1 LIIANPASGA
11 ANFQNHSVH
20 LNETLKILR
29 DHGWRVDLVF
39 TSAPG
44 DARKFARQAV
54 AQKAD
59 LVIAAGGD
67 GTINEIIQELAGTE
81 TALGVLPNGTV
92 NVWAREMG
100 IPLNEVG
107 ARDVLLNGQIR
118 QVDLGLINGR
128 YFLLMVGVGFDGEVT
143 HAIEKRPIKRL
154 GVLAYLVV
162 AIARGFG
169 YPSFPVSLEMNERVV
184 KTHALQIVIGNTQ
197 LYGGAMKLTWEA
209 KCDDGLLDVCLVSN
223 RNVFGRFATLMD
235 FLLHREQRRLRVRYY
250 TSTSIKVE
258 TQEPVAMQI
267 DGEPGGFTPA
277 TCVVV
282 PDALK
287 VLVPQQL
294 PEGLFVEIE
303 K

>member
-1 LIIANPASGA
+1 
-11 ANFQNHSVH
+11 
-20 LNETLKILR
+20 
-29 DHGWRVDLVF
+29 
-39 TSAPG
+39 
-44 DARKFARQAV
+44 
-54 AQKAD
+54 
-59 LVIAAGGD
+59 VIAAGGD
-67 GTINEIIQELAGTE
+67 GTINEVIQELAGTE

-100 IPLNEVG
+100 IPLNEAG

-118 QVDLGLINGR
+118 KVDLGLINGR
-128 YFLLMVGVGFDGEVT
+128 YFLLMMGVGFDGEVT

-235 FLLHREQRRLRVRYY
+235 FLFRREQRRLRVRYY
-250 TSTSIKVE
+250 TCTSIKVE
-258 TQEPVAMQI
+258 TQEPIAMQI
-267 DGEPGGFTPA
+267 DGEPGGFAPA

-282 PDALK
+282 PGALK
-287 VLVPQQL
+287 VLVPQQT
-294 PEGLFVEIE
+294 PEGLFVEVE